1 MNSENLSEGF
11 ADQNPI
17 EITKESVLSSAREK
31 PLHLKVE
38 YLEEKEEI
46 RSVEGKFPNDI
57 TKVDS
62 DIEIS
67 DAMPEPSD
75 GAVDDD
81 CDVPS
86 ERENLGTSEMS
97 REERPR
103 V

>member
-1 MNSENLSEGF
+1 MNSENLSEGL
-11 ADQNPI
+11 ADQNQI
-17 EITKESVLSSAREK
+17 EITKQSVLSSARGK
-31 PLHLKVE
+31 PLHLKIE
-38 YLEEKEEI
+38 YLEENQEI

-75 GAVDDD
+75 EVVDDD

-86 ERENLGTSEMS
+86 ERENVGTSDIS